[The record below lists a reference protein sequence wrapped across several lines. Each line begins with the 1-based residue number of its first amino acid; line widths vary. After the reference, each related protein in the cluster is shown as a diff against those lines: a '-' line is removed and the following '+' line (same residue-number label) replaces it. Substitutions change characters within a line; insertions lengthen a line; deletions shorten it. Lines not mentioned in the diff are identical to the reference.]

1 MPFFLTIPTSMN
13 RPNIAYR
20 SIGVRH
26 KMSHS
31 IPKGMVTGRAMRMAI
46 GCIQLSNWAARIRG
60 GPGDIA
66 LALDGAT
73 AFCLADG
80 GEDVL
85 GCLQLPDSVFQLAH
99 QPGAPVE
106 AVALRRCDRDFI
118 LALVVARDQR
128 HAHDLA
134 DRHGAADDR
143 DGQHDDQELESQ
155 SASQDPAVAAVEETV
170 DEPRLR
176 SRLMAVAGFARFQL

>member
-1 MPFFLTIPTSMN
+1 
-13 RPNIAYR
+13 
-20 SIGVRH
+20 
-26 KMSHS
+26 
-31 IPKGMVTGRAMRMAI
+31 MRMAI

-176 SRLMAVAGFARFQL
+176 SRLMAVAGFARFQLEEPAAQHGGQGERNEQAHRHGEGDRQPEAGEEAADDPA